1 MCSYIIQS
9 LADVLSLNTCYY
21 FCNSHESGNIS
32 HKVLRTVA
40 IQLLRR
46 HLDIASL
53 IANEFVYRGLNC
65 GLSQLRVLIPQMLE
79 IVPDTRIL
87 MDGLDECSPENQR
100 AVLKDI
106 QAICVGPEIRC
117 KVLFSSR
124 REVPIYEKLSSKPQ
138 ILLDGREEVDSDIR
152 SYVKYKVTKL
162 RTSDENLLNMIESIL
177 VEKANGNVNP
187 RMQARLG

>member
-1 MCSYIIQS
+1 
-9 LADVLSLNTCYY
+9 
-21 FCNSHESGNIS
+21 
-32 HKVLRTVA
+32 
-40 IQLLRR
+40 
-46 HLDIASL
+46 
-53 IANEFVYRGLNC
+53 
-65 GLSQLRVLIPQMLE
+65 MLE